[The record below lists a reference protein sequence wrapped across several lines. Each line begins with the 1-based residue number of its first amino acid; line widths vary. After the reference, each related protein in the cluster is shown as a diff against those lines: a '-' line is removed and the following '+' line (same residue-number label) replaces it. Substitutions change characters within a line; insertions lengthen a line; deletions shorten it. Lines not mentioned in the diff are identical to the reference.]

1 MKRQVR
7 AGFHDPSPVTRTVV
21 LSLFFSCSLLV
32 SAEGPDYGSVLKEEL
47 IQRESKVDSVEPL
60 MADAISLRDA
70 GKFKEAVAKC
80 DAALSK
86 LAQMNLGDGP
96 SVVARKSMILQL
108 KMEIRSQ
115 WGKSLILQA
124 KQLMQ
129 KGYSQAKTDQASST
143 ANIQK
148 AIELAREAKREAPET
163 LDAADEIIQL
173 GDKVIK
179 SNKFIQ
185 ETSLSVIDPDNTS
198 RKEQIAIHLREAQ
211 IFYKSRQYS
220 RARDVLEQALVL
232 DPYNDKAVFEL
243 KKIYKK
249 LYSFAEL
256 RRENEMLERLS
267 RGFDA
272 QRQFVGNAA
281 HELRTPL
288 TLLQTQLELFPDE
301 HPDIPPESAAFLAA
315 LQDEV
320 QRLSRLTHALLDM
333 SDLQSVPR
341 NDVILL
347 SPMIDEVFAD
357 LAPLAERN
365 GISLSREGE
374 NITVVG
380 SDMLLCRMFSNL
392 VENAVK
398 YNHPG
403 GMVKVDV
410 QQRDRQAV
418 IHVADTGRG
427 IPQEFWQSIFQPFFR
442 VDKSLSREL
451 GGAGLG
457 LPLVW
462 EIARLHGGRVWV
474 EESNDNGSALAV
486 TLLLSASI
494 TDTVR
499 R

>member
-1 MKRQVR
+1 MKK
-7 AGFHDPSPVTRTVV
+7 
-21 LSLFFSCSLLV
+21 LSLQWRITLMTVLLTGVTCISMNLLLCSSGVYYMDSIADSLQ
-32 SAEGPDYGSVLKEEL
+32 DYGPIVFEDGETASFDPQLVPSGEGLTIVVSGAQARFRTTNWYITAAIALLGGMLAYFVSGRALRPLRRFAQQAE
-47 IQRESKVDSVEPL
+47 QVET
-60 MADAISLRDA
+60 SN
-70 GKFKEAVAKC
+70 
-80 DAALSK
+80 LS
-86 LAQMNLGDGP
+86 
-96 SVVARKSMILQL
+96 
-108 KMEIRSQ
+108 EIR
-115 WGKSLILQA
+115 L
-124 KQLMQ
+124 
-129 KGYSQAKTDQASST
+129 D
-143 ANIQK
+143 
-148 AIELAREAKREAPET
+148 EET
-163 LDAADEIIQL
+163 L
-173 GDKVIK
+173 
-179 SNKFIQ
+179 
-185 ETSLSVIDPDNTS
+185 P
-198 RKEQIAIHLREAQ
+198 
-211 IFYKSRQYS
+211 
-220 RARDVLEQALVL
+220 
-232 DPYNDKAVFEL
+232 
-243 KKIYKK
+243 
-249 LYSFAEL
+249 EL
-256 RRENEMLERLS
+256 RSLTHALNEMLERLS

-288 TLLQTQLELFPDE
+288 TLLQTQLELFSDE
-301 HPDIPPESAAFLAA
+301 HPDILPESAAFLAT

-374 NITVVG
+374 DVTVVG

-403 GMVKVDV
+403 GMVNVDV

>member
-1 MKRQVR
+1 MKK
-7 AGFHDPSPVTRTVV
+7 
-21 LSLFFSCSLLV
+21 LSLQWRITLMTVLLTGVTCISMNLLLCSSGVYYMDSIADSLQ
-32 SAEGPDYGSVLKEEL
+32 DYGPIVFEDGETASFDPQLVPSGEGLTIVVSGAQARFRTTNWYITAAIALLGGMLAYFVSGRALRPLRRFAQQAE
-47 IQRESKVDSVEPL
+47 QVET
-60 MADAISLRDA
+60 SN
-70 GKFKEAVAKC
+70 
-80 DAALSK
+80 LS
-86 LAQMNLGDGP
+86 
-96 SVVARKSMILQL
+96 
-108 KMEIRSQ
+108 EIRL
-115 WGKSLILQA
+115 G
-124 KQLMQ
+124 
-129 KGYSQAKTDQASST
+129 
-143 ANIQK
+143 
-148 AIELAREAKREAPET
+148 EET
-163 LDAADEIIQL
+163 L
-173 GDKVIK
+173 
-179 SNKFIQ
+179 
-185 ETSLSVIDPDNTS
+185 P
-198 RKEQIAIHLREAQ
+198 
-211 IFYKSRQYS
+211 
-220 RARDVLEQALVL
+220 
-232 DPYNDKAVFEL
+232 
-243 KKIYKK
+243 
-249 LYSFAEL
+249 EL
-256 RRENEMLERLS
+256 RSLTHALNEMLERLS

-288 TLLQTQLELFPDE
+288 TLLQTQLELFSDE
-301 HPDIPPESAAFLAA
+301 HPDILPESAAFLDA

-341 NDVILL
+341 DDVILL

-357 LAPLAERN
+357 LALRAERS

-374 NITVVG
+374 DVTVVG
-380 SDMLLCRMFSNL
+380 SDMLLCRMFFNL
-392 VENAVK
+392 VENGVK

-410 QQRDRQAV
+410 QQRDGQAV

-474 EESNDNGSALAV
+474 EESNDSGSVLAV
-486 TLLLSASI
+486 TLPLSASI

-499 R
+499 G

>member
-1 MKRQVR
+1 MKK
-7 AGFHDPSPVTRTVV
+7 
-21 LSLFFSCSLLV
+21 LSLQWRITLMTVLLTGVTCVSMNLLLCSSGVYYMDSIADSLQ
-32 SAEGPDYGSVLKEEL
+32 DYGPIVLEDGETASFDPQL
-47 IQRESKVDSVEPL
+47 VPSGEGLTIVVSGAQARFRTTNWYITAAIALLGGMLAYFVSGRALRPLRRFAGQAEQVET
-60 MADAISLRDA
+60 SN
-70 GKFKEAVAKC
+70 
-80 DAALSK
+80 LS
-86 LAQMNLGDGP
+86 
-96 SVVARKSMILQL
+96 
-108 KMEIRSQ
+108 EIR
-115 WGKSLILQA
+115 L
-124 KQLMQ
+124 
-129 KGYSQAKTDQASST
+129 D
-143 ANIQK
+143 
-148 AIELAREAKREAPET
+148 EET
-163 LDAADEIIQL
+163 L
-173 GDKVIK
+173 
-179 SNKFIQ
+179 
-185 ETSLSVIDPDNTS
+185 P
-198 RKEQIAIHLREAQ
+198 
-211 IFYKSRQYS
+211 
-220 RARDVLEQALVL
+220 
-232 DPYNDKAVFEL
+232 
-243 KKIYKK
+243 
-249 LYSFAEL
+249 EL
-256 RRENEMLERLS
+256 RSLTHALNEMLERLS

-288 TLLQTQLELFPDE
+288 TLLQTQLELFSDE
-301 HPDIPPESAAFLAA
+301 HPDILPESAAFLDT

-341 NDVILL
+341 DDVILL

-357 LAPLAERN
+357 LTPLAERN

-374 NITVVG
+374 DVTVVG
-380 SDMLLCRMFSNL
+380 SDMLLCRMFFNL
-392 VENAVK
+392 VENGVK

-410 QQRDRQAV
+410 QQRDGQAV

-474 EESNDNGSALAV
+474 EKSNDSGSVLAV
-486 TLLLSASI
+486 TLPLSAPI

-499 R
+499 G

>member
-1 MKRQVR
+1 MKK
-7 AGFHDPSPVTRTVV
+7 
-21 LSLFFSCSLLV
+21 LSLQWRITLMTVLLTGVTCISMNLLLCSSGVYYMDSIADSLQ
-32 SAEGPDYGSVLKEEL
+32 DYGPIVLEDGETASFDPQL
-47 IQRESKVDSVEPL
+47 VPSGEGLTIVVSGAQARFRTTNWYITAAIALLGGMLAYFVSGRALRPLRRFAVQAEQVET
-60 MADAISLRDA
+60 SN
-70 GKFKEAVAKC
+70 
-80 DAALSK
+80 LS
-86 LAQMNLGDGP
+86 
-96 SVVARKSMILQL
+96 
-108 KMEIRSQ
+108 EIRLDEE
-115 WGKSLILQA
+115 SL
-124 KQLMQ
+124 
-129 KGYSQAKTDQASST
+129 
-143 ANIQK
+143 
-148 AIELAREAKREAPET
+148 P
-163 LDAADEIIQL
+163 
-173 GDKVIK
+173 
-179 SNKFIQ
+179 
-185 ETSLSVIDPDNTS
+185 
-198 RKEQIAIHLREAQ
+198 
-211 IFYKSRQYS
+211 
-220 RARDVLEQALVL
+220 
-232 DPYNDKAVFEL
+232 
-243 KKIYKK
+243 
-249 LYSFAEL
+249 EL
-256 RRENEMLERLS
+256 RSLTHALNEMLERLS

-288 TLLQTQLELFPDE
+288 TLLQTQLELFSDE
-301 HPDIPPESAAFLAA
+301 HPDILPESAAFLDA

-341 NDVILL
+341 DDVILL

-357 LAPLAERN
+357 LALRAERS

-374 NITVVG
+374 DVTVVG
-380 SDMLLCRMFSNL
+380 SDMLLCRMFFNL

-398 YNHPG
+398 YNRPG

-410 QQRDRQAV
+410 QQRDGQAV

-474 EESNDNGSALAV
+474 EESNDSGSVLAV
-486 TLLLSASI
+486 TLPLSASI

-499 R
+499 G

>member
-1 MKRQVR
+1 MKK
-7 AGFHDPSPVTRTVV
+7 
-21 LSLFFSCSLLV
+21 LSLQWRITLMTVLLTGVTCISMNLLLCSSGVYYMDSIADSLQ
-32 SAEGPDYGSVLKEEL
+32 DYGPIVLEDGETASFDPQL
-47 IQRESKVDSVEPL
+47 VPSGEGLTIVVSGAQARFRTTNWYITAAIALLGGMLAYFVSGRALRPLRRFAGQAEQVET
-60 MADAISLRDA
+60 SN
-70 GKFKEAVAKC
+70 
-80 DAALSK
+80 LS
-86 LAQMNLGDGP
+86 
-96 SVVARKSMILQL
+96 
-108 KMEIRSQ
+108 EIR
-115 WGKSLILQA
+115 L
-124 KQLMQ
+124 
-129 KGYSQAKTDQASST
+129 D
-143 ANIQK
+143 
-148 AIELAREAKREAPET
+148 EET
-163 LDAADEIIQL
+163 LLE
-173 GDKVIK
+173 
-179 SNKFIQ
+179 FR
-185 ETSLSVIDPDNTS
+185 SLT
-198 RKEQIAIHLREAQ
+198 H
-211 IFYKSRQYS
+211 
-220 RARDVLEQALVL
+220 AL
-232 DPYNDKAVFEL
+232 
-243 KKIYKK
+243 
-249 LYSFAEL
+249 
-256 RRENEMLERLS
+256 NEMLERLS

-288 TLLQTQLELFPDE
+288 TLLQTQLELFSDE
-301 HPDIPPESAAFLAA
+301 HPDILPESAAFLAT

-380 SDMLLCRMFSNL
+380 SDILLCRMFSNL

>member
-1 MKRQVR
+1 MKK
-7 AGFHDPSPVTRTVV
+7 
-21 LSLFFSCSLLV
+21 LSLQWRITLMTVLLTGVTCVSMNLLLCSSGVYYMDSIEDSLQ
-32 SAEGPDYGSVLKEEL
+32 DYGPIVIEDEETASFDPQL
-47 IQRESKVDSVEPL
+47 VPPGEGLTIVVSGAQARFRTTNWYITAAIALLGGMLAYFVSGRALRPLRRFAQQAEQVET
-60 MADAISLRDA
+60 SN
-70 GKFKEAVAKC
+70 
-80 DAALSK
+80 LS
-86 LAQMNLGDGP
+86 
-96 SVVARKSMILQL
+96 
-108 KMEIRSQ
+108 EIRL
-115 WGKSLILQA
+115 G
-124 KQLMQ
+124 
-129 KGYSQAKTDQASST
+129 
-143 ANIQK
+143 
-148 AIELAREAKREAPET
+148 EET
-163 LDAADEIIQL
+163 L
-173 GDKVIK
+173 
-179 SNKFIQ
+179 
-185 ETSLSVIDPDNTS
+185 P
-198 RKEQIAIHLREAQ
+198 
-211 IFYKSRQYS
+211 
-220 RARDVLEQALVL
+220 
-232 DPYNDKAVFEL
+232 
-243 KKIYKK
+243 
-249 LYSFAEL
+249 EL
-256 RRENEMLERLS
+256 RSLTHALNEMLERLS
-267 RGFDA
+267 CGFDA
-272 QRQFVGNAA
+272 QRQFIGNAA

-288 TLLQTQLELFPDE
+288 TLLQTQLELFSDE
-301 HPDIPPESAAFLAA
+301 HPDILPESAAFLAT

-392 VENAVK
+392 VENTVK